1 MLRCDERT
9 PVTSP
14 LVDGKDFLVFH
25 RKSDGQVVRSTMSA
39 LLDEVA
45 KPANQCILL
54 GEVHD
59 DAVAH
64 ALQAHIVDRCSRMT
78 GPFTLSLEMFEA
90 DVQCPLDEYVL
101 KRTIREQDMLL
112 DCRAWGN
119 YNDYRPLVELCRE
132 RGVRVIA
139 ANAPRRYVSLVAR
152 EGPEVLGTLADNSEA
167 KRFLPPLPLAPP
179 SWQWREKFMQTS
191 SDLARPANR
200 EPGSEGECP
209 FIGFKSGDVSR
220 DMMSAQSLWDHSMA
234 FNLAKILKTGS
245 KVVHV
250 CGAFHCANGL
260 GIPEALSRYVEH
272 ERPFVNEANSG
283 STASFCRMPSSKS
296 SPHGSCIIVSW
307 PASIQETLAMAPNW
321 PRSISAMGDWTI
333 LTDES
338 HDGIGPQNE
347 HH

>member
-1 MLRCDERT
+1 MVRCEERT
-9 PVTSP
+9 PVSSP
-14 LVDGKDFLVFH
+14 LVDGKDYLVF
-25 RKSDGQVVRSTMSA
+25 RRTADGQVVRSTISA
-39 LLDEVA
+39 LLDDVM
-45 KPANQCILL
+45 KPVNQCILL

-64 ALQAHIVDRCSRMT
+64 ELQAQIVEHCSRIQR
-78 GPFTLSLEMFEA
+78 PFTLSLEMFEA

-119 YNDYRPLVELCRE
+119 YKDYRPLVELCRA
-132 RGVRVIA
+132 RGLRVIA

-167 KRFLPPLPLAPP
+167 KRFLPPLPLPPP
-179 SWQWREKFMQTS
+179 SWQWREKFVQTS
-191 SDLARPANR
+191 SDLARGNQ

-209 FIGFKSGDVSR
+209 FIGFKSGDVSI

-234 FNLAKILKTGS
+234 FNLAQILKSGS
-245 KVVHV
+245 KVIHV

-260 GIPEALSRYVEH
+260 GIPEALPRYIEH
-272 ERPFVNEANSG
+272 ERPRND
-283 STASFCRMPSSKS
+283 ASFCRLPSSKS
-296 SPHGSCIIVSW
+296 SPPGSCIIVSW
-307 PASIQETLAMAPNW
+307 PASIQGTLAMAPNW

-333 LTDES
+333 LTDELQGGLE
-338 HDGIGPQNE
+338 DE